1 MLMSLVLLYSKHGR
15 ISLSVL
21 HALLDLE
28 SYIYIVMYQIFID
41 RGIKCLSVV
50 MMIYIVWTF

>member
-41 RGIKCLSVV
+41 RGIKCLSVSV
-50 MMIYIVWTF
+50 LPD